1 MNISFFIARK
11 VGVTTKK
18 SFSNIIMRIAIAAI
32 ALSITVMIVSTAIV
46 RGFKSTIS
54 DKIFGFWGHIHITT
68 SYAPSSYAFE
78 TSPMNFQQDYY
89 PFLDTVEKIPYIK
102 EDKDFMG
109 NVVESEKITKGGIRH
124 IQCFAQKEG
133 IIKAKDQ
140 IEGIILRGVGPDYD
154 WDFLKRYIKSGDTIR
169 TNTEGPSND
178 IMISESTAQRLKLS
192 LGDTFSVY
200 IVQGGSSSARRLI
213 IKGIYKTGLEE
224 YDRRFALVDI
234 RQIQQLNNW
243 RPYRSYGTELWL
255 SDERVN
261 LFGVTDVTFE
271 ENKVPI
277 QDHLLNGVLP
287 DFSNPKNRDIII
299 PRRMAVT
306 KDLRVGDS
314 LVLKYND
321 FGTDAYTFR
330 YRVGAIYEA
339 PPEPAWEKTVFVQ
352 WHSLDVLN
360 QELPAQVSGFEVF
373 VDDLDDLDPLGN
385 YVNFNVLLGKE
396 QYANTIKELEPNIFD
411 WLSLTDMNERIIML
425 LMILVSI
432 INMTTSLLIL
442 ILERTNMIGV
452 LKALGA
458 RNWTIRQLF
467 LYNAS
472 FIIGWGLIIGNVMG
486 IGLCLIQQQFGII
499 TLPEDLYYVAV
510 APIKLEIMPILILN
524 IGTLVVTLLVLI
536 IPSWLVSK
544 IDPVKAIRFK

>member
-1 MNISFFIARK
+1 
-11 VGVTTKK
+11 
-18 SFSNIIMRIAIAAI
+18 
-32 ALSITVMIVSTAIV
+32 
-46 RGFKSTIS
+46 
-54 DKIFGFWGHIHITT
+54 
-68 SYAPSSYAFE
+68 
-78 TSPMNFQQDYY
+78 
-89 PFLDTVEKIPYIK
+89 
-102 EDKDFMG
+102 
-109 NVVESEKITKGGIRH
+109 
-124 IQCFAQKEG
+124 
-133 IIKAKDQ
+133 
-140 IEGIILRGVGPDYD
+140 
-154 WDFLKRYIKSGDTIR
+154 
-169 TNTEGPSND
+169 
-178 IMISESTAQRLKLS
+178 
-192 LGDTFSVY
+192 
-200 IVQGGSSSARRLI
+200 
-213 IKGIYKTGLEE
+213 
-224 YDRRFALVDI
+224 
-234 RQIQQLNNW
+234 
-243 RPYRSYGTELWL
+243 
-255 SDERVN
+255 
-261 LFGVTDVTFE
+261 
-271 ENKVPI
+271 
-277 QDHLLNGVLP
+277 
-287 DFSNPKNRDIII
+287 
-299 PRRMAVT
+299 MAVT